1 MVVPR
6 PAQTTQNCHG
16 RSLCFSNGMRLITG
30 NDNERDVKNEKNVY
44 DIMKFQEENYQK
56 REEIVSEFRH
66 VKIKGNLIKKS
77 F

>member
-1 MVVPR
+1 
-6 PAQTTQNCHG
+6 
-16 RSLCFSNGMRLITG
+16 MRLITG